1 MKTESKTIEQ
11 IAGRKIDVTHRGGK
25 SFTFSFDGFD
35 KTALTKLLDFFNG
48 SANIEWVEDE
58 EVGTFIYC
66 DF

>member
-1 MKTESKTIEQ
+1 MESKTIEQ
-11 IAGRKIDVTHRGGK
+11 IAGRDVEITHRGGK

-35 KTALTKLLDFFNG
+35 KAALTKLLDFFNG